1 MGQLTDEEIAKLI
14 PKSVVQ
20 EAEKKKS
27 EKVTELNDAELD
39 KFLHE
44 VSPEQYAYSQMG
56 IMEKFAAKW
65 NEGPLVFVF
74 FGCTVGCLCVGLTT
88 LKTKNQKLSQMMMRG
103 RVTFQMLCVVSLV
116 STLGHQD
123 QFMEGAKYLY
133 DRKMGNE
140 EAVRAA
146 IESHRTI
153 QRPNKSVTEI
163 VEQVQREHRE
173 EEELKLQES
182 VKPDIAEDITKK

>member
-14 PKSVVQ
+14 PKSVTK
-20 EAEKKKS
+20 EAEKRKS

-39 KFLHE
+39 KFLQE

-74 FGCTVGCLCVGLTT
+74 FGCTVACLAVGLTT
-88 LKTKNQKLSQMMMRG
+88 LNTKNQRLSQMMMRG
-103 RVTFQMLCVVSLV
+103 IVTFQGLCVVSLV
-116 STLGHQD
+116 ATLGHQD
-123 QFMEGAKYLY
+123 QFMEGAKFLY

-140 EAVRAA
+140 EAMKQA
-146 IESHRTI
+146 IESHRNI
-153 QRPNKSVTEI
+153 QRSPQKSVSEI
-163 VEQVQREHRE
+163 VEQVQREHQ
-173 EEELKLQES
+173 EELL
-182 VKPDIAEDITKK
+182 AEKSDK